1 MIQGVEGESSMATRT
16 YYGICTSESTDTQ
29 KRVKVSDTDIKSG
42 FNFQEGDLL
51 VVFFAHTNTES
62 NPSIV
67 VYNQDTNYEVSFT
80 TDEGKLIKS
89 IDIEAGME
97 NAWAAGETVIFAYTQ
112 QSNSTTY
119 YWELIDGNHA
129 SVETYG
135 DTKLFD
141 DNELNNLLAG
151 IYDGDEDIALTPNTL
166 KKFFDLLTVG
176 KEEEEEDEQPLGLK
190 WTPSETGEVQNLG
203 ILSLTNN
210 TDGVTITYPIKSKI
224 TQMVDNLGLRN
235 ITHTGQLTNNG
246 NGAAGKGGAIADAE
260 PFITR
265 DVPNNLYLETNKGI
279 FYGNP
284 EDLDDDNLLSVGIVL
299 NNTADQ
305 LTITGT
311 TGVVLSP
318 FAEIRGN
325 ASVSGT
331 ITANN
336 DIVIKDNKN
345 NTVATMQL
353 NGNIRGGAVYGGTV
367 YENNVALKNKYSAY
381 LDVQMK
387 TLNNIVIEANSN
399 PTSATNG
406 HVYLDT
412 TRSGWEELGVVGYN
426 ITYAG
431 SNTQD
436 AKYINL
442 WEYNLVKS
450 QHHICLG
457 LYNTRNQ
464 KVKVKI
470 NVYILYRK
478 II

>member
-1 MIQGVEGESSMATRT
+1 MAVRT
-16 YYGICTSESTDTQ
+16 YYGTCTTESDEVE
-29 KRVKVSDTDIKSG
+29 KRVYVPDTDIKSG

-119 YWELIDGNHA
+119 YWELVDGNHA
-129 SVETYG
+129 SIETYG

-141 DNELNNLLAG
+141 DSQLKNLLAG
-151 IYDGDEDIALTPNTL
+151 NYDGDEDIALTPNAL
-166 KKFFDLLTVG
+166 KQFYDLLKNT
-176 KEEEEEDEQPLGLK
+176 DDDDSPLKLK
-190 WTPSETGEVQNLG
+190 WTQDDNATGESQNLG
-203 ILSLTNN
+203 TLSLTND
-210 TDGVTITYPIKSKI
+210 TGGVIITYPIESKI
-224 TQMVDNLGLRN
+224 TQMINNLGLKN
-235 ITHTGQLTNNG
+235 ITHTGQLANNG
-246 NGAAGKGGAIADAE
+246 NGAIGEDGETADAE

-265 DVPNNLYLETNKGI
+265 IVPNNLYLEANRGI
-279 FYGNP
+279 FYGEP

-367 YENNVALKNKYSAY
+367 YENNVALKNKYGPLYKVVRKNVKPSTGNPQT
-381 LDVQMK
+381 VTMK
-387 TLNNIVIEANSN
+387 ANSHYN
-399 PTSATNG
+399 INDDMHFYLNVDTETNW
-406 HVYLDT
+406 T
-412 TRSGWEELGVVGYN
+412 PIGVVGYN
-426 ITYAG
+426 ISELKSG
-431 SNTQD
+431 EGQPFLM
-436 AKYINL
+436 NL
-442 WEYNLVKS
+442 WESCIVTHDGNKCVQYA
-450 QHHICLG
+450 
-457 LYNTRNQ
+457 LYNHGNKKN
-464 KVKVKI
+464 KVYVTFS
-470 NVYILYRK
+470 ILYMK
-478 II
+478 N